1 MVEGPTGIGPR
12 DHVATLDVPLI
23 TAIVEEIRGRDDYN
37 RLGEFKFAA
46 LPHVGDLI
54 TLSWGGTSK
63 RLRKYVVTECEHYP
77 APAEPE
83 KVLINRSVTQPLVA
97 LVVRLHHESQG

>member
-1 MVEGPTGIGPR
+1 MVEGPTGTEPR

-23 TAIVEEIRGRDDYN
+23 TAIVEEIRGRDNYS

-83 KVLINRSVTQPLVA
+83 KVLVNRSVTQPLVA

>member
-1 MVEGPTGIGPR
+1 MAEGVTGSVAR
-12 DHVATLDVPLI
+12 DHVTTLNAPPVN
-23 TAIVEEIRGRDDYN
+23 AIVEEIRGRNSYN

-83 KVLINRSVTQPLVA
+83 KVLVNRSVTQPLVA